1 MPFESKKYWIDRY
14 ATHGGNSGVGSY
26 RIYAEYK
33 ANIINK
39 FFIDYNI
46 ETVLELGCGDGNQLS
61 YLKPKKYYGYDISD
75 FVISKNKKRFNGS
88 NYFFTTN
95 LDELKSKKF
104 DVVLSLDVI
113 YHLIEDNNYY
123 EYMKNL
129 FFFSKKYVIIYSTNN
144 NNNWLSEH
152 CKNRIFMNDISNNF
166 KLINKIDNPLKGENT
181 QSDFYFFKNE
191 KNEI

>member
-1 MPFESKKYWIDRY
+1 M
-14 ATHGGNSGVGSY
+14 
-26 RIYAEYK
+26 
-33 ANIINK
+33 
-39 FFIDYNI
+39 
-46 ETVLELGCGDGNQLS
+46 
-61 YLKPKKYYGYDISD
+61 
-75 FVISKNKKRFNGS
+75 
-88 NYFFTTN
+88 
-95 LDELKSKKF
+95 
-104 DVVLSLDVI
+104 VLSLDVI